1 MLVVQAT
8 NAYVHRPSGY
18 QAEGGGRKAVGRVID
33 QPNQG
38 VTLTTNFHILK
49 TMKICQESTNNMIVK
64 VCNYKNF
71 TRKCYQQFV

>member
-8 NAYVHRPSGY
+8 NAYVHRASGY

-38 VTLTTNFHILK
+38 VTLTTNFHTLPPEINENLSK
-49 TMKICQESTNNMIVK
+49 K
-64 VCNYKNF
+64 YKQYNS
-71 TRKCYQQFV
+71 KSM